1 MNKQKVASGSLAVGR
16 WLLRWT
22 GTPGT
27 GFAVGNNPVAAALP
41 NEPLLT
47 YLVPTYYLPATYLV
61 LSPTCYLPVTIFMIF
76 ANILWPMPCQT
87 SHYLPT
93 TTSHLL
99 PTWYYYYY
107 LLFASDYFFLF

>member
-47 YLVPTYYLPATYLV
+47 NLLLETCYLPSFITYLLFVSDHFYDILQYILAYVLPNEPLLTYYKLPATYLV
-61 LSPTCYLPVTIFMIF
+61 LLLLTC
-76 ANILWPMPCQT
+76 
-87 SHYLPT
+87 
-93 TTSHLL
+93 
-99 PTWYYYYY
+99 
-107 LLFASDYFFLF
+107 

>member
-47 YLVPTYYLPATYLV
+47 YIVPTY
-61 LSPTCYLPVTIFMIF
+61 
-76 ANILWPMPCQT
+76 
-87 SHYLPT
+87 
-93 TTSHLL
+93 
-99 PTWYYYYY
+99 
-107 LLFASDYFFLF
+107 